1 MRIHLTLRI
10 LWIVLL
16 LGACSTSITLPKID
30 RHPDADSWR
39 RGVLTSLPIY
49 DPTSANA
56 FQVDL
61 RAYDLA
67 SLDLGGSLDDLL
79 YADFDDRTIWPAAD
93 RMPQGYDWQ
102 RIMELGK
109 DPGLGVRDLHTQGI
123 TGKNIGIAIIDQTL
137 LVDHQ
142 EYSEQLRL
150 YEELDDI
157 TGAWLE
163 AQMHGPAVA
172 SIAVG
177 RTVGV
182 APEAD
187 LYYIATHRGGNGSD
201 YTYLADAIHRIV
213 AINKALP
220 RERKIR
226 VISMSIGWG
235 PEVEGYHELMAAV
248 RRARAAGMLV
258 VSTTIR
264 EMYGLD
270 LGGLG
275 RAPLADPNTAASY
288 EPGAFW
294 AQAFANAVWRD
305 TYGAMVLVPMDS
317 RTTAS
322 PLGTSEYTFSRVGGL
337 SWAIPYVA
345 GVYALAAQ
353 VDPAITPKQF
363 WSLALETGQT
373 IKVNLEGQ
381 AVPLGPII
389 DPVALID
396 AVQSR

>member
-1 MRIHLTLRI
+1 L
-10 LWIVLL
+10 
-16 LGACSTSITLPKID
+16 S
-30 RHPDADSWR
+30 
-39 RGVLTSLPIY
+39 
-49 DPTSANA
+49 
-56 FQVDL
+56 
-61 RAYDLA
+61 
-67 SLDLGGSLDDLL
+67 GSLDKLL
-79 YADFDDRTIWPAAD
+79 YADFDDRTIWPSVD

-109 DPGLGVRDLHTQGI
+109 DPGLGVGDLHAQGI
-123 TGKNIGIAIIDQTL
+123 TGKNVGIAIVDQTL

-150 YEELDDI
+150 YEEMDDI

-177 RTVGV
+177 KTVGV

-187 LYYIATHRGGNGSD
+187 LYYVATHRGGGNSD
-201 YTYLADAIHRIV
+201 YTYLADAIRRILAV
-213 AINKALP
+213 NKTLP

-226 VISMSIGWG
+226 VVSMSIGWG
-235 PEVEGYHELMAAV
+235 PEVEGYDELMAAV

-258 VSTTIR
+258 VSTTL
-264 EMYGLD
+264 EDMYGLD
-270 LGGLG
+270 LYGLG
-275 RAPLADPNTAASY
+275 RAPLADPNTSASY
-288 EPGAFW
+288 ELGAFW
-294 AQAFANAVWRD
+294 AQAFANAMWRD
-305 TYGAMVLVPMDS
+305 KFGEMLLVPMDS

-322 PLGTSEYTFSRVGGL
+322 PLGDDEYVFYRTGGM
-337 SWAIPYVA
+337 SWAVPYVA
-345 GVYALAAQ
+345 GAYALAAQ

-363 WSLALETGQT
+363 WSLARETGQT
-373 IKVNLEGQ
+373 IEINVDGE

-396 AVQSR
+396 ALKSR